1 MNRSQSICKILQEP
15 LGALEKIIASG
26 KMLCRETQKI
36 THIYTWS
43 GFFFRSMKWKFIY
56 VIQFKNTS
64 KQELDATNSLG
75 NEGSLPS
82 ACYLSL
88 LHIYTERESRAFI
101 SFPSDKMRKTGK
113 VCQPKLE
120 LTCTDLFLWQSR
132 GMISSHVRP
141 KSFSQSSHSRH
152 HQCFP

>member
-1 MNRSQSICKILQEP
+1 MGRCC
-15 LGALEKIIASG
+15 GG
-26 KMLCRETQKI
+26 ETKKI

-43 GFFFRSMKWKFIY
+43 GFFFWSMKWRFIY

-64 KQELDATNSLG
+64 KQELDARNSPG

-82 ACYLSL
+82 ARRPNL
-88 LHIYTERESRAFI
+88 LHIYTEGESRAFT

-120 LTCTDLFLWQSR
+120 LTCTGLFLCQGR

-141 KSFSQSSHSRH
+141 KSFSQSARSRH
-152 HQCFP
+152 HQCFPYTWIGWGEIGMH